1 MPPPPRG
8 FRQQQRDKKTLKE
21 PLLCQRLVKTL
32 LIILCVSSI
41 CETLHA
47 APVTIKLASILPFFG
62 LTVGDFV
69 WFGAAWGISF
79 FCWFQVL
86 ATRPTIPICL
96 VTPPRLLLVLTPAA
110 SIKSEPST
118 DLAPVT
124 GLTVDEQFANGN
136 CLLGLATPTECMA
149 RNAPDTPLVPISQA
163 CCRTFVTCLHLY
175 LTSLAHRPCLASPL
189 AARVLSALRHDILR
203 TTREN
208 TTPSRLSVPKR
219 LLPPLQEFPAKM
231 PAIRALDRLDTTTS
245 T

>member
-1 MPPPPRG
+1 MVW
-8 FRQQQRDKKTLKE
+8 
-21 PLLCQRLVKTL
+21 C
-32 LIILCVSSI
+32 CS
-41 CETLHA
+41 
-47 APVTIKLASILPFFG
+47 
-62 LTVGDFV
+62 GDF
-69 WFGAAWGISF
+69 F
-79 FCWFQVL
+79 
-86 ATRPTIPICL
+86 
-96 VTPPRLLLVLTPAA
+96 LLLVPSLSYPPHHSDMSSNSSSLA
-110 SIKSEPST
+110 SRSDAVSLKSEPST

-124 GLTVDEQFANGN
+124 GLTADEQFANEN

-149 RNAPDTPLVPISQA
+149 RKAPDTPLVPISQA
-163 CCRTFVTCLHLY
+163 CCQTFVTCLHLY
-175 LTSLAHRPCLASPL
+175 LTPLMVTLAHRPCLASPL